1 LAQQF
6 KTETIETVAFS
17 LGISE
22 NTVSF
27 GIGIGIGIGI
37 GSCCWYFFHV
47 VKNHQ
52 NVIVQKL

>member
-27 GIGIGIGIGI
+27 GIGIGIGIG
-37 GSCCWYFFHV
+37 SCCWYFFHV